1 MCQRRRSSFLPA
13 YHPRYRAWQSQR
25 SVFTSRT
32 GQPGGQDLELA
43 DQIGG
48 PPCFPLSTWLSA
60 GPSVITC
67 VFRHTR
73 GKIVLQ
79 IWQ

>member
-1 MCQRRRSSFLPA
+1 
-13 YHPRYRAWQSQR
+13 
-25 SVFTSRT
+25 
-32 GQPGGQDLELA
+32 LA